1 MRTIKRRMA
10 LLLLLA
16 ALLTCTPVSAAS
28 KGYTDVPKAHWAY
41 GSIQAATQ
49 KGLLQGVGANRFGLR
64 QEMSRA
70 AYAAALCRLMN
81 WETVVPAKGS
91 FSDNQDAKKWY
102 YSAIETAY
110 ANGVITKQNALC
122 RPTDAISREEMAV
135 MTVRALG
142 YTALSGLVQ
151 ESCPFSDVSTNR
163 GYVTLAHRMG
173 IVTGVDQFS
182 FAPQRNL
189 TREEAAVVLM
199 RVYERR
205 SAAITQLSAA
215 APGSAV
221 RVESVSG
228 TSGSVPLSPRA
239 PLEAVYAAAVKANG
253 GAVVLHA
260 VPLRQCVQDKKADE
274 GEEIPK
280 TEVVELIKNGAEV
293 HRSTRYASSYLLYRD
308 GGRAYVVWY
317 ESDADLAEKVMLC
330 RLLGVK
336 TVYFEKK

>member
-1 MRTIKRRMA
+1 MRTRKRRLA
-10 LLLLLA
+10 FLVLLA
-16 ALLTCTPVSAAS
+16 MLLVCVPVSAARS
-28 KGYTDVPKAHWAY
+28 GYSDVPKTHWAY
-41 GSIQAATQ
+41 GSIHSATQ

-91 FSDNQDAKKWY
+91 FLDNQDTKQWY

-110 ANGVITKQNALC
+110 ANGVITKQSALC

-163 GYVTLAHRMG
+163 GYVTLAYRMG
-173 IVTGVDQFS
+173 MVTGVDQFS

-205 SAAITQLSAA
+205 NAAITQLSAA
-215 APGSAV
+215 APETAV
-221 RVESVSG
+221 RVESVCG
-228 TSGSVPLSPRA
+228 TSGSVPMSPRA

-253 GAVVLHA
+253 GAVVLSA
-260 VPLRQCVQDKKADE
+260 VPLRQSVQNKKADA
-274 GEEIPK
+274 GVEIPK
-280 TEVVELIKNGAEV
+280 TEVVELIENGAERY
-293 HRSTRYASSYLLYRD
+293 RSTRYESSYLLYRD
-308 GGRAYVVWY
+308 GSKTNVVWF
-317 ESDADLAEKVMLC
+317 ESDADLAQKVMLC

-336 TVYFEKK
+336 TVYIER

>member
-1 MRTIKRRMA
+1 MRRMKRRLA

-16 ALLTCTPVSAAS
+16 ALLACVPVSAAGGS
-28 KGYTDVPKAHWAY
+28 YTDVPKTHWAY
-41 GSIQAATQ
+41 SSIRSATQ
-49 KGLLQGVGANRFGLR
+49 RGLLQGVGGNKFGLK

-70 AYAAALCRLMN
+70 AYAAALCRLMG
-81 WETVVPAKGS
+81 WQTVAPAEGS
-91 FSDNQDAKKWY
+91 FSDNQDAQAWY

-110 ANGVITKQNALC
+110 ANGVLTKQSAFC

-163 GYVTLAHRMG
+163 GYVTLAYQMG
-173 IVTGVDQFS
+173 LVTGIDAFS
-182 FAPQRNL
+182 FAPQRKL

-199 RVYERR
+199 RVYERK
-205 SAAITQLSAA
+205 SAAIDRLFTE
-215 APGSAV
+215 APASAV
-221 RVESVSG
+221 RVESMTG

-239 PLEAVYAAAVKANG
+239 PLEAVYAAAVGANG

-260 VPLRQCVQDKKADE
+260 TPLRQTVQNGKAGA

-280 TEVVELIKNGAEV
+280 TEVVELIEKGAQV
-293 HRSTRYASSYLLYRD
+293 YRSARYQSSYLLYKD
-308 GGRAYVVWY
+308 GGKTKVVWY

-336 TVYFEKK
+336 TVYIEK

>member
-1 MRTIKRRMA
+1 MRTRRRGLV
-10 LLLLLA
+10 LLVLLA
-16 ALLTCTPVSAAS
+16 MLLACVPVSAAS
-28 KGYTDVPKAHWAY
+28 KSYSDVPKTHWAY
-41 GSIQAATQ
+41 GSICSAAQ
-49 KGLLQGVGANRFGLR
+49 KGLLQGVGANRFGLG

-70 AYAAALCRLMN
+70 AYAAALCRLMD

-110 ANGVITKQNALC
+110 ANGAITKQSALC

-163 GYVTLAHRMG
+163 GYVTLAYQMG
-173 IVTGVDQFS
+173 LVTGADAFS
-182 FAPQRNL
+182 FAPQRSL
-189 TREEAAVVLM
+189 TREEAAVVLV

-205 SAAITQLSAA
+205 NAAIMQLSTA
-215 APGSAV
+215 APESAV

-228 TSGSVPLSPRA
+228 TSGSVPMSPRA
-239 PLEAVYAAAVKANG
+239 PLEAVYAAAVRANG

-260 VPLRQCVQDKKADE
+260 VPLRQTVQSKKADA
-274 GEEIPK
+274 GTEIPK
-280 TEVVELIKNGAEV
+280 TEVVELIENGAEAY
-293 HRSTRYASSYLLYRD
+293 RSARYASSYLLYRD
-308 GGRAYVVWY
+308 GGKAYVVWY

-336 TVYFEKK
+336 TVYLER

>member
-1 MRTIKRRMA
+1 MRTRRRGLV
-10 LLLLLA
+10 LLVLLA
-16 ALLTCTPVSAAS
+16 MLLACVPVSAARS
-28 KGYTDVPKAHWAY
+28 SYSDVPKTHWAY
-41 GSIQAATQ
+41 GSIEVATQ
-49 KGLLQGVGANRFGLR
+49 KGLLQGVGANRFGLG
-64 QEMSRA
+64 QKMSRA
-70 AYAAALCRLMN
+70 AYAAALCRLMD

-91 FSDNQDAKKWY
+91 FSDNQDTKKWY

-110 ANGVITKQNALC
+110 ANGAMTKQSALC

-151 ESCPFSDVSTNR
+151 EGCPFSDVSTNR
-163 GYVTLAHRMG
+163 GYVTLAYRMG
-173 IVTGVDQFS
+173 MVTGVDPFS
-182 FAPQRNL
+182 FAPQRSL

-205 SAAITQLSAA
+205 NAAITQLSTA
-215 APGSAV
+215 APESAV

-228 TSGSVPLSPRA
+228 ASGSVPMSPRA

-260 VPLRQCVQDKKADE
+260 VPLRQIVRNKKADA
-274 GEEIPK
+274 GGEIPK

-293 HRSTRYASSYLLYRD
+293 YRSTRYASSYLLYRD
-308 GGRAYVVWY
+308 SGKTYVVWY
-317 ESDADLAEKVMLC
+317 ESDADLTEKVMLC

-336 TVYFEKK
+336 TVYLER